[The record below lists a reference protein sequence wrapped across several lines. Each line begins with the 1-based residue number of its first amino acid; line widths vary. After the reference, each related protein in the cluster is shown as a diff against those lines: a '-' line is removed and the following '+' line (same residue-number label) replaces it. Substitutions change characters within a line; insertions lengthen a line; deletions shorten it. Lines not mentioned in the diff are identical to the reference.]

1 MPTPCHCNSFFRI
14 RIREFACKLVST
26 HRELFIFNEIPVAVR
41 SRPGFEVEQ
50 KSEAERI
57 SDGAEPFGTAG
68 VVGLFRDYRENI
80 ADKTARRYCSRE
92 ISVDNST
99 EAQLRNFPRLT
110 IDCYRSKI
118 SFSFCLF
125 FLARPRFPLRS
136 RIAFA
141 EINLRSHRWQLL
153 ARHGSAPVDF
163 SSSTIADTIDMEKR
177 RERAAVVRRTRF
189 PRGEGAR
196 RRRPRTDATNEN
208 GLLST
213 GGLRLFQE

>member
-1 MPTPCHCNSFFRI
+1 M
-14 RIREFACKLVST
+14 
-26 HRELFIFNEIPVAVR
+26 
-41 SRPGFEVEQ
+41 
-50 KSEAERI
+50 
-57 SDGAEPFGTAG
+57 
-68 VVGLFRDYRENI
+68 FRDYRENI

-99 EAQLRNFPRLT
+99 EAEAQLRNFPRLT

-125 FLARPRFPLRS
+125 FLARPRFPLCS

-141 EINLRSHRWQLL
+141 EINPRSHRWQLL

-163 SSSTIADTIDMEKR
+163 SSSTIADTIDMEKG
-177 RERAAVVRRTRF
+177 RAAVVRRTCF

-208 GLLST
+208 GSLST